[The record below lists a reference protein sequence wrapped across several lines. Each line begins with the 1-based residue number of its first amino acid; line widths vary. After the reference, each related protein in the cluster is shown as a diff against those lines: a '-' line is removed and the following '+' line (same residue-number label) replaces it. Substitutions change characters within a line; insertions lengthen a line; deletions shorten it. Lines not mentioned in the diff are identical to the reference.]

1 MTRSK
6 GRYLTIDGV
15 DGVGKTTVCRK
26 IEQITGWSILHSPSS
41 PFSDKGIREAVDRDC
56 DGVTR
61 AMFYRTAVQH
71 DARWITERLCAG
83 QNVVSDRSPLSTW
96 IYGWDELE
104 GSAQYESLF
113 WTSLPRPDCRV
124 VLTACAA
131 TRRGRLS
138 ARRTRAQ
145 AGARRSEGERI
156 ENDQERQNRLQAR
169 MIEVGKR
176 DRALI
181 IATDT
186 VEAATIARQI
196 METTRW

>member
-1 MTRSK
+1 MTSSK

-15 DGVGKTTVCRK
+15 DGVGKTTVCKK
-26 IEQITGWSILHSPSS
+26 IEQITGWSILHSPSP
-41 PFSDKGIREAVDRDC
+41 PFSDKGIREAVDRHC
-56 DGVTR
+56 DGLTR

-104 GSAQYESLF
+104 RSAQYESLF

-131 TRRGRLS
+131 MRRKRLS
-138 ARRTRAQ
+138 ERRAQ
-145 AGARRSEGERI
+145 DGAKRSEGERI
-156 ENDQERQNRLQAR
+156 ENDQERQGRLQAR

-176 DRALI
+176 DGAWI